1 MNFDRYLICPFLE
14 FQSIEVQTSSIEQLY
29 ESERHQP
36 QEEEKTSLFPSQRDS
51 YPSKLHDFAFS
62 SIIDPRDFYSI
73 WEVYWTH
80 CSQALFNNFRIGN
93 IPEMVKLFFIFPFMR
108 MCSILIESCNI
119 FSLSAHVRMCE
130 TRSYTTWSILVCTW
144 ARVNFSLSW
153 LYCKTSYLSCC
164 VYAFEW
170 IPLTTEHPTN
180 VGVLQCISGENFPLE
195 MARLPSILSLIL
207 QQIHFWYVCLKT
219 NFLWL
224 RFV

>member
-93 IPEMVKLFFIFPFMR
+93 MPEMVKLFFIFYFSIYEDVLDSHRVLQYFLPI
-108 MCSILIESCNI
+108 CSCSN
-119 FSLSAHVRMCE
+119 VRDE
-130 TRSYTTWSILVCTW
+130 K
-144 ARVNFSLSW
+144 
-153 LYCKTSYLSCC
+153 LYYLKHTC
-164 VYAFEW
+164 VYMSTSELFFELIILQNFLFELLCVCIW
-170 IPLTTEHPTN
+170 MDSFNNRAPHKRRSAPVYKWREFSTRNGTITFHSLAHTPTN
-180 VGVLQCISGENFPLE
+180 SLLIRVLEN
-195 MARLPSILSLIL
+195 
-207 QQIHFWYVCLKT
+207 
-219 NFLWL
+219 
-224 RFV
+224 